1 MKDSRISKALG
12 YIGDD
17 ISREAIEEF
26 DKKSVK
32 IDSTVP
38 EEKPRV
44 IRDEKSHKAPFMIAL
59 AGLCAAAIAA
69 PLVLRN
75 VGNSPIISGAAA
87 SPDNSYAESVESAL
101 DLGKSIA
108 ANVVKLRVSMDGDE
122 VSAVR
127 DDENPNVNFV
137 TVRID
142 KTKSN
147 QFAIVVNEDG
157 TFSTFT
163 GEDASE
169 ENALAKCPDGQCG
182 MRWSFEGDSDTENY
196 EMILPTGA
204 RKALTPSAE
213 RISKNIH
220 TSSFWFATSDDVE
233 EYWQKLISNGRQL
246 TILDDGC
253 GTFTA
258 RVDQRMHGWA
268 RNLRLSAEG
277 DKLKAVLD
285 DENPNVRFFTVKF
298 DKTFNNRFGIIAGKD
313 GTIELF
319 EGDSVSE
326 EKIIENLPDDKF
338 GFIWTFEDGGNQTK
352 CSETSNTRLYHNTSI
367 VSEKDGLV
375 TTQFWLAERS
385 DIKDVLDML
394 SAQGGSIE
402 IIDNGDWTYS
412 AYISPYSS
420 LTDDSGISVNVKEVK
435 ITLTDDKQL
444 SVRDDE
450 NPNARIF
457 TINLDKSK
465 AKVQAFVIN
474 KDGTYK
480 TFSGNDITKEDI
492 LRECPDGVSGV
503 MWSSYTKT
511 ESSLFDGEGSNPA
524 FNGTFEY
531 KGNDLWS
538 YEYWY
543 SDDEEVK
550 RACWD
555 YGFDESGYPLRLK
568 DNGDGTYTV
577 YPDVP

>member
-32 IDSTVP
+32 IYSTVP

-69 PLVLRN
+69 PLVLKN
-75 VGNSPIISGAAA
+75 VGNSPIILGAAA

-127 DDENPNVNFV
+127 
-137 TVRID
+137 
-142 KTKSN
+142 
-147 QFAIVVNEDG
+147 
-157 TFSTFT
+157 
-163 GEDASE
+163 
-169 ENALAKCPDGQCG
+169 
-182 MRWSFEGDSDTENY
+182 
-196 EMILPTGA
+196 
-204 RKALTPSAE
+204 
-213 RISKNIH
+213 
-220 TSSFWFATSDDVE
+220 
-233 EYWQKLISNGRQL
+233 
-246 TILDDGC
+246 
-253 GTFTA
+253 
-258 RVDQRMHGWA
+258 
-268 RNLRLSAEG
+268 
-277 DKLKAVLD
+277 D

-385 DIKDVLDML
+385 DIKDVLNML

-402 IIDNGDWTYS
+402 IIDNGDGTYES
-412 AYISPYSS
+412 YIG
-420 LTDDSGISVNVKEVK
+420 LTDDTGISVNVKEVK

-480 TFSGNDITKEDI
+480 TFSGDDITKEDI
-492 LRECPDGVSGV
+492 LRECPEGVSGV

-511 ESSLFDGEGSNPA
+511 ESALFDGEGSNPA

>member
-1 MKDSRISKALG
+1 MKINRISDALG
-12 YIGDD
+12 FIGDD

-44 IRDEKSHKAPFMIAL
+44 IREEKSHKAPFVIAL
-59 AGLCAAAIAA
+59 AGLCAAAAVAA

-75 VGNSPIISGAAA
+75 VGNSSIISGAAA
-87 SPDNSYAESVESAL
+87 SSDNSYTELVESAL

-108 ANVVKLRVSMDGDE
+108 ANVVKLRVSMNGDE

-127 DDENPNVNFV
+127 
-137 TVRID
+137 
-142 KTKSN
+142 
-147 QFAIVVNEDG
+147 
-157 TFSTFT
+157 
-163 GEDASE
+163 
-169 ENALAKCPDGQCG
+169 
-182 MRWSFEGDSDTENY
+182 
-196 EMILPTGA
+196 
-204 RKALTPSAE
+204 
-213 RISKNIH
+213 
-220 TSSFWFATSDDVE
+220 
-233 EYWQKLISNGRQL
+233 
-246 TILDDGC
+246 
-253 GTFTA
+253 
-258 RVDQRMHGWA
+258 
-268 RNLRLSAEG
+268 
-277 DKLKAVLD
+277 D

-298 DKTFNNRFGIIAGKD
+298 DKTFNNRFGIIAGTD
-313 GTIELF
+313 GTFELF

-338 GFIWTFEDGGNQTK
+338 GFVWTFEDGGNQTK
-352 CSETSNTRLYHNTSI
+352 CSETSNTLLYHNISL

-420 LTDDSGISVNVKEVK
+420 LPDDSGISVNVKEVK
-435 ITLTDDKQL
+435 MTLTDDKQL

-450 NPNARIF
+450 NPNVRIF
-457 TINLDKSK
+457 TIDLDKSK

-480 TFSGNDITKEDI
+480 TFAGDDISKEGI

-503 MWSSYTKT
+503 MWSSDTNT
-511 ESSLFDGEGSNPA
+511 ESALFVGEGSNPA

-531 KGNDLWS
+531 KGGDLWS

-543 SDDEEVK
+543 SNDDEAK

-577 YPDVP
+577 YPDAP

>member
-127 DDENPNVNFV
+127 DDVNPNVNFV
-137 TVRID
+137 TVRFD
-142 KTKSN
+142 KSKSN

-169 ENALAKCPDGQCG
+169 ENALAKCPDGKFGIKWNAESIGGKCE
-182 MRWSFEGDSDTENY
+182 W
-196 EMILPTGA
+196 ILTTGELIA
-204 RKALTPSAE
+204 SN
-213 RISKNIH
+213 ISSIQTDGNVY
-220 TSSFWFATSDDVE
+220 TYQFWFATSDEVE
-233 EYWQKLISNGRQL
+233 EYWKQL
-246 TILDDGC
+246 TPNGGVLHILDNGY

-277 DKLKAVLD
+277 DELKAVLD

-326 EKIIENLPDDKF
+326 EKIIDNLPDDKF

-367 VSEKDGLV
+367 VSEKDGIV

-402 IIDNGDWTYS
+402 IIDNGYGTYEV
-412 AYISPYSS
+412 YLSS
-420 LTDDSGISVNVKEVK
+420 SDDSGISVNVKEVK

-457 TINLDKSK
+457 TIDLDKSK
-465 AKVQAFVIN
+465 AKVQAFVVN

-480 TFSGNDITKEDI
+480 TFSGDDITKEDI

-511 ESSLFDGEGSNPA
+511 ESALFVGEGSNPA

-531 KGNDLWS
+531 KGGDLWS

-543 SDDEEVK
+543 SNDDEAK

-577 YPDVP
+577 YPDAP

>member
-26 DKKSVK
+26 DKKSAK

-59 AGLCAAAIAA
+59 AGLCAAAAIAA

-75 VGNSPIISGAAA
+75 VGNSPITSNNVLSGAAA
-87 SPDNSYAESVESAL
+87 SAPKVEKLGYNLDGAEDYREYKFEFTMPEYEGVAFECAHNKITANGEVIASGLPILEVYLADLDSNGRREIVSRSTFGSGILTTVISACDYSEKQPYIYMFSNNGLGNYLELFENNGELWVRETEYRTKNVLSEKKLELSDMKKIDEITQSEEKPYSQQELTGENMTVKVDRLKLSHNGRELTADLDN
-101 DLGKSIA
+101 
-108 ANVVKLRVSMDGDE
+108 
-122 VSAVR
+122 
-127 DDENPNVNFV
+127 ENPNVNFV
-137 TVRID
+137 TVRFD
-142 KTKSN
+142 KSKSN

-169 ENALAKCPDGQCG
+169 ENALAKCPDGKFGIKWNAESIGGKCE
-182 MRWSFEGDSDTENY
+182 W
-196 EMILPTGA
+196 ILPTGELIA
-204 RKALTPSAE
+204 SN
-213 RISKNIH
+213 ISSIRTDGNVY
-220 TSSFWFATSDDVE
+220 TYQFWFATSDEVE
-233 EYWQKLISNGRQL
+233 EYWKQL
-246 TILDDGC
+246 TPNGGELHILDNGY
-253 GTFTA
+253 GTYE
-258 RVDQRMHGWA
+258 VY
-268 RNLRLSAEG
+268 L
-277 DKLKAVLD
+277 
-285 DENPNVRFFTVKF
+285 
-298 DKTFNNRFGIIAGKD
+298 
-313 GTIELF
+313 
-319 EGDSVSE
+319 
-326 EKIIENLPDDKF
+326 
-338 GFIWTFEDGGNQTK
+338 
-352 CSETSNTRLYHNTSI
+352 
-367 VSEKDGLV
+367 
-375 TTQFWLAERS
+375 
-385 DIKDVLDML
+385 
-394 SAQGGSIE
+394 
-402 IIDNGDWTYS
+402 
-412 AYISPYSS
+412 S

-474 KDGTYK
+474 KDGTYR
-480 TFSGNDITKEDI
+480 TFSGDDITKEDI

>member
-1 MKDSRISKALG
+1 MKINRISDALG
-12 YIGDD
+12 FIGDD

-44 IRDEKSHKAPFMIAL
+44 IRDEKSHKAPFVIAL
-59 AGLCAAAIAA
+59 AGLCAAAAVAA

-75 VGNSPIISGAAA
+75 VGNSSILSGAAA
-87 SPDNSYAESVESAL
+87 SSDNSYAESVESAL

-108 ANVVKLRVSMDGDE
+108 ANVVKLRVSMNGDE

-137 TVRID
+137 TVSID
-142 KTKSN
+142 KSKSN

-169 ENALAKCPDGQCG
+169 ENALAKCPDGKFG
-182 MRWSFEGDSDTENY
+182 IKWSAESIGGKCEW
-196 EMILPTGA
+196 ILPTGELIA
-204 RKALTPSAE
+204 SN
-213 RISKNIH
+213 ISSIRTDGNVY
-220 TSSFWFATSDDVE
+220 TYQFWFATSDEVE
-233 EYWQKLISNGRQL
+233 AYWKQL
-246 TILDDGC
+246 TPNGGVLHILDNGY
-253 GTFTA
+253 GSFTA
-258 RVDQRMHGWA
+258 YVEKA
-268 RNLRLSAEG
+268 ISSSEVNLRLSAEG
-277 DKLKAVLD
+277 DGLKAVLD

-298 DKTFNNRFGIIAGKD
+298 DKTFNNRFGIIAGTD

-319 EGDSVSE
+319 EGDNVSE
-326 EKIIENLPDDKF
+326 EKIIDNLPDDKF

-352 CSETSNTRLYHNTSI
+352 CSETSNTRLYHNTSL
-367 VSEKDGLV
+367 VSDKDGIV
-375 TTQFWLAERS
+375 TTQFWLAERN

-402 IIDNGDWTYS
+402 IIDNDDWTYS

-420 LTDDSGISVNVKEVK
+420 LLDDSGISVNVKEVK
-435 ITLTDDKQL
+435 MTLTDDKQL

-450 NPNARIF
+450 NPNVRIF
-457 TINLDKSK
+457 TIDLDKSK

-480 TFSGNDITKEDI
+480 TFSGDDITKEGI

-511 ESSLFDGEGSNPA
+511 ESALFVGEGSNPA

-531 KGNDLWS
+531 KGGDLWS

-543 SDDEEVK
+543 SNDDEAK

>member
-1 MKDSRISKALG
+1 MKINRISDALG
-12 YIGDD
+12 FVGDD

-38 EEKPRV
+38 EGKPRV
-44 IRDEKSHKAPFMIAL
+44 IRDEKSHKAPFVIAL
-59 AGLCAAAIAA
+59 AGLCAAAAVAA

-75 VGNSPIISGAAA
+75 VGNSSISSNNVLSGAAA
-87 SPDNSYAESVESAL
+87 SAPKVEKLGYDLDGYENYSEYKFEFTMPEYEGVDFECTHYIITANGEVIASGMPILEVYLADLNGDGLREIVCYTGCSGNMSNVINVCDYSEKQLYILFSRGIESWL
-101 DLGKSIA
+101 DLFENNGELWVRETEFRTK
-108 ANVVKLRVSMDGDE
+108 NVLSEKKLELSDMKKIYDFTQAEEKPYCQQELTGENMTVKVDRLKLSHNDRE
-122 VSAVR
+122 LTAVR
-127 DDENPNVNFV
+127 
-137 TVRID
+137 
-142 KTKSN
+142 
-147 QFAIVVNEDG
+147 
-157 TFSTFT
+157 
-163 GEDASE
+163 
-169 ENALAKCPDGQCG
+169 
-182 MRWSFEGDSDTENY
+182 
-196 EMILPTGA
+196 
-204 RKALTPSAE
+204 
-213 RISKNIH
+213 
-220 TSSFWFATSDDVE
+220 
-233 EYWQKLISNGRQL
+233 
-246 TILDDGC
+246 
-253 GTFTA
+253 
-258 RVDQRMHGWA
+258 
-268 RNLRLSAEG
+268 
-277 DKLKAVLD
+277 D

-319 EGDSVSE
+319 EGESVSE

-338 GFIWTFEDGGNQTK
+338 GFIWTFEDGGNQTI
-352 CSETSNTRLYHNTSI
+352 CSDTCNARLYHNTSL
-367 VSEKDGLV
+367 VSDKDGIV
-375 TTQFWLAERS
+375 TTQFWLAERN

-402 IIDNGDWTYS
+402 IIDNDDWTYS

-420 LTDDSGISVNVKEVK
+420 LLDGSGISVNVKEVK
-435 ITLTDDKQL
+435 MTLTDDKQL

-450 NPNARIF
+450 NPNVRIF
-457 TINLDKSK
+457 TIDLDKSK

-474 KDGTYK
+474 KDGTYT
-480 TFSGNDITKEDI
+480 TFAGDDITKEDI

-511 ESSLFDGEGSNPA
+511 ESALFVGEGSNPA

-531 KGNDLWS
+531 KGGDLWS

-543 SDDEEVK
+543 SNDDEAK